1 MFDDLRSQAAT
12 PFDDDDQEP
21 TPQPPARTVK
31 SKTATGGLP
40 TASAP
45 ALVPAAAPART
56 RMVNAP
62 ARRRRRVPSETPLLG
77 LTAVQ
82 RFVVAIMMFMLVAV
96 FGFVAL
102 LVAGAIVLPL

>member
-12 PFDDDDQEP
+12 PFDDDEQEP
-21 TPQPPARTVK
+21 APQPAARTVK
-31 SKTATGGLP
+31 SK
-40 TASAP
+40 SAAGRLSP
-45 ALVPAAAPART
+45 ARAAAPVHTATAKKVMRKKK
-56 RMVNAP
+56 
-62 ARRRRRVPSETPLLG
+62 RVPSETPLLG

-82 RFVVAIMMFMLVAV
+82 RFVVSVMMFMLVAV

>member
-12 PFDDDDQEP
+12 PFDDDEQE
-21 TPQPPARTVK
+21 TAPQPQARTVK
-31 SKTATGGLP
+31 SKPVTGSL
-40 TASAP
+40 
-45 ALVPAAAPART
+45 PAASTAAPVHAGTAKQLT
-56 RMVNAP
+56 RKKKKAP
-62 ARRRRRVPSETPLLG
+62 GEVPLLG

-96 FGFVAL
+96 FGFVVL

>member
-1 MFDDLRSQAAT
+1 MFDDLRAQAAT
-12 PFDDDDQEP
+12 PFDDDEQE
-21 TPQPPARTVK
+21 TAPQPQARTVK
-31 SKTATGGLP
+31 SKPVTGTLAATP
-40 TASAP
+40 AP
-45 ALVPAAAPART
+45 AQAGTAKKVVRKKRKA
-56 RMVNAP
+56 
-62 ARRRRRVPSETPLLG
+62 PSEVPLLG